1 MINAKVV
8 NRVSDE
14 GSTANYWSV
23 LKRQVSE
30 SPLAALGVAAGAGL
44 LISALLKPRPRRQN
58 FIGKA
63 AHAVSARSLR
73 SSANKTFK
81 SFVGSLALRYLNR
94 KLNSKM
100 RWR

>member
-8 NRVSDE
+8 NRASDE
-14 GSTANYWSV
+14 GSPAYYWSV

-44 LISALLKPRPRRQN
+44 LISTLLKPKPRRQS

-63 AHAVSARSLR
+63 THAVSGRSFR